1 MTRRRLVP
9 VPSPAASPAARP
21 AAGGPGDGT
30 IDIFARTLWGEA
42 RTETLR
48 GMEAV
53 AAVVMNRAALE
64 PGAAIA
70 DICRRF
76 PCWSADNPA
85 LFRLSVV
92 QPSGPT
98 GSGRA
103 SSDALLFATCLRIAR
118 RAAAGL
124 LDDPTG
130 GATLYHDGG
139 ILPDWAARLAPTAEI
154 GDRLFYAAGGGV
166 PS

>member
-9 VPSPAASPAARP
+9 VASPAPPPVTEPVPGRP
-21 AAGGPGDGT
+21 DDGT
-30 IDIFARTLWGEA
+30 IDVLARTLWGEA
-42 RTETLR
+42 RTGTLR
-48 GMEAV
+48 GIEAV

-64 PGAAIA
+64 PGVAIA

-76 PCWSADNPA
+76 PCWSADNPDR
-85 LFRLSVV
+85 FRLSVV
-92 QPSGPT
+92 QPAAPARV
-98 GSGRA
+98 GRA

-118 RAAAGL
+118 RAAAGV

-139 ILPDWAARLAPTAEI
+139 VLPDWAARLAPTAEI
-154 GDRLFYAAGGGV
+154 GDRLFYAVGGGE

>member
-1 MTRRRLVP
+1 MNRRKLV
-9 VPSPAASPAARP
+9 PAASPLP
-21 AAGGPGDGT
+21 PPVPGRSDDGT
-30 IDIFARTLWGEA
+30 VDIFARTLWGEA

-48 GMEAV
+48 GVEAV
-53 AAVVMNRAALE
+53 AAVVMNRAALA
-64 PGAAIA
+64 PGAAVA

-76 PCWSADNPA
+76 PCWNADNPDR
-85 LFRLSVV
+85 FRLSVV
-92 QPSGPT
+92 QPSGRAA
-98 GSGRA
+98 SGRT

-118 RAAAGL
+118 RALAGL

-139 ILPDWAARLAPTAEI
+139 VLPDWAAGLAPTAEI
-154 GDRLFYAAGGGV
+154 GDRLFYAAGDGV